1 MEFFRK
7 FIYFGTLTCPKAL
20 WACNGKNNGHIAS
33 LHWLNYTFRSHF
45 CLLGRSKMV
54 HNVLMIYEIG
64 IEPCFLCFFSFIF
77 QFFCTKAPRGCT
89 MCLCAQNCLAVRRK
103 KGTVPACS
111 TEFSLLLKDA
121 KLLNFNCGFTTT
133 SFLQHLLAG

>member
-1 MEFFRK
+1 MPHS
-7 FIYFGTLTCPKAL
+7 FIAL
-20 WACNGKNNGHIAS
+20 AKLEILES
-33 LHWLNYTFRSHF
+33 IL
-45 CLLGRSKMV
+45 LLGRSKMV
-54 HNVLMIYEIG
+54 HNALMVIEIEMFFVLLLFY
-64 IEPCFLCFFSFIF
+64 LSV
-77 QFFCTKAPRGCT
+77 FCTKAPRGCI

-133 SFLQHLLAG
+133 SFPQHLLALPIWQVKFSFHINASRIFSCFL